1 MSAVTAYTKWTLV
14 DVAKSIDPNGNMAV
28 IAEILNQD
36 NPILQDCPWV
46 MANNLTSHRITRR
59 LSLPGGTWRRF
70 NEGVSPNKGTKI
82 QVDEPMGMLTA
93 YSEADKDLVNMCPN
107 PAQAR
112 MDEARAH
119 LEGLSQELA
128 GTLFYG
134 NNGTDPEEFD
144 GLAVRLGSLDAT
156 HLVRGAGGSSNLSSV
171 YVVQWGI
178 GKVYMIYPRSHKT
191 AGIVHE
197 DLGEQT
203 KEDSNGKLMQVY
215 RDRYVVHCGLAVGDS
230 RCIARLANID
240 TTAAAGASYS
250 FDEDDIIKMLNR
262 MPMEGAGATIYV
274 HAEIKSQME
283 IKLKDKAN
291 VNFTVDA
298 GLGGMPV
305 LRFRGLPVKVCQ
317 GILTSETAIT

>member
-1 MSAVTAYTKWTLV
+1 MSAVVASGKLTLV
-14 DVAKSIDPNGNMAV
+14 DVAKSIDPNGNMATV
-28 IAEILNQD
+28 AEILNQD
-36 NPILQDCPWV
+36 NPIIQDAPWI

-59 LSLPGGTWRRF
+59 LSLPGATWRRF
-70 NEGVSPNKGTKI
+70 NEVVAANKGTKI

-93 YSEADKDLVNMCPN
+93 YSEADKDLVDLYPN

-112 MDEARAH
+112 MDEARSH
-119 LEGLSQELA
+119 IEGMSQELA

-144 GLAVRLGSLDAT
+144 GLAVRLGSIDAT
-156 HLVRGAGGSSNLSSV
+156 NLVRSAGGSSTLSSV
-171 YVVQWGI
+171 YIVQWGI
-178 GKVYMIYPRSHKT
+178 GKVYMVYPRSHKT

-197 DLGEQT
+197 PLGEQT
-203 KEDSNGKLMQVY
+203 KETTSGLMQVY
-215 RDRYVVHCGLAVGDS
+215 RDRFVVHCGLAVADS
-230 RCIARLANID
+230 RCLARLANID

-262 MPMEGAGATIYV
+262 MPMEGAGSVIYV

-291 VNFTVDA
+291 VNFTTDV
-298 GLGGMPV
+298 GLGGVPV